1 MGVDPPTMLSM
12 ELLKAYDL
20 RFTPDVFGGQW
31 AENDGKRWVAL
42 SENDMLL
49 LTRKFLKG
57 RHCISLYDLARA
69 VLWCARNELIQSQPA
84 RRRAGTEEKTA

>member
-1 MGVDPPTMLSM
+1 MRHTAELFAM

-20 RFTPDVFGGQW
+20 RYTEGPFSEGQW

-42 SENDMLL
+42 SETDMLL
-49 LTRKFLKG
+49 LIRKFLKN
-57 RHCISLYDLARA
+57 RHCTSIYDLARA
-69 VLWCARNELIQSQPA
+69 VLWCARNELIASQPA